1 MAVLKIIVATDGKN
15 LELARRVR
23 DIATNRSCDSEII
36 DFSAYELPLYI
47 RKTTGGDLDA
57 LKSLIQSLE
66 GPSPWFVLLPE
77 YNGGLPPVWI
87 NALTWLS
94 VQHDD
99 FRKMFNRR
107 RIAIG
112 TASGGH
118 GWKALAAMREQFAHL
133 GSDVVGR
140 YLRDAKGAP
149 AKDETIEDILDRL
162 VL

>member
-1 MAVLKIIVATDGKN
+1 MANLKIIVATDGKN
-15 LELARRVR
+15 LELAKKIR
-23 DIATNRSCDSEII
+23 DIAMVRMCNSEIVNL
-36 DFSAYELPLYI
+36 SKYELPLYT
-47 RKTTGGDLDA
+47 RKVDDGDSEA
-57 LKSLIQSLE
+57 LNSLIQTLE
-66 GPSPWFVLLPE
+66 GSSPWFVLLPE

-94 VQHDD
+94 VQYAD

-149 AKDETIEDILDRL
+149 AKDQTIEDILDRL
-162 VL
+162 DL

>member
-1 MAVLKIIVATDGKN
+1 MADLKIIVATDGKN

-23 DIATNRSCDSEII
+23 DIATNRMCDSEII
-36 DFSAYELPLYI
+36 DLSTYELPLYT
-47 RKTTGGDLDA
+47 RKTPDGDLSP
-57 LKSLIQSLE
+57 LNSLIQSL
-66 GPSPWFVLLPE
+66 GSPSPWFVLLPE

-149 AKDETIEDILDRL
+149 AKDETIEEILDRL
-162 VL
+162 GL

>member
-1 MAVLKIIVATDGKN
+1 MADLKIIVATDGKN

-23 DIATNRSCDSEII
+23 DIATNRMCDSEII
-36 DFSAYELPLYI
+36 DLSTYELPLYT
-47 RKTTGGDLDA
+47 RKTPDGDLDA
-57 LKSLIQSLE
+57 LNLLIQSLE

-87 NALTWLS
+87 NTLTWLS

-149 AKDETIEDILDRL
+149 AKDETVEDILDRL
-162 VL
+162 GL

>member
-1 MAVLKIIVATDGKN
+1 MANLKIIVATDGKN
-15 LELARRVR
+15 LQLARRVG
-23 DIATNRSCDSEII
+23 DIATNRMCDCEII
-36 DFSAYELPLYI
+36 DLSAYELPLYT
-47 RKTTGGDLDA
+47 RKTPGGDHEA
-57 LKSLIQSLE
+57 LNSLILSLE
-66 GPSPWFVLLPE
+66 DPSPWFVLLPE

-99 FRKMFNRR
+99 FREMFNRR

-118 GWKALAAMREQFAHL
+118 GWKALAAMSEQFSHL
-133 GSDVVGR
+133 GSDVVGL
-140 YLRDAKGAP
+140 YLRDVKGAP

-162 VL
+162 GL

>member
-1 MAVLKIIVATDGKN
+1 MADLKIIVATDGKN

-23 DIATNRSCDSEII
+23 DIATNRMCDSEII
-36 DFSAYELPLYI
+36 DLSTYELPLYT
-47 RKTTGGDLDA
+47 RKTPDGDLDP
-57 LKSLIQSLE
+57 LNSLIQSLE
-66 GPSPWFVLLPE
+66 SPSPWFVLLPE

-118 GWKALAAMREQFAHL
+118 GWKGLAAMREQFAHL

-149 AKDETIEDILDRL
+149 AKDETIEEILDRL
-162 VL
+162 GL

>member
-1 MAVLKIIVATDGKN
+1 MADLKIIVATDGKN

-23 DIATNRSCDSEII
+23 DIATNRMYDSEII
-36 DFSAYELPLYI
+36 DLSTYELPLYT
-47 RKTTGGDLDA
+47 RKTPDGDLDP
-57 LKSLIQSLE
+57 LNSLIQSLE
-66 GPSPWFVLLPE
+66 SPSPWFVLLPE

-149 AKDETIEDILDRL
+149 AKDETIEEILDRL
-162 VL
+162 GL